1 MNNVEKAKDFLKL
14 NMFFLIVGAVCL
26 VYVVRGLVNV
36 VETGKTVGEIFADGG
51 LAALFG
57 FFISKMLSLQGIA
70 KGENNPS
77 FVQTV
82 KLHSKS
88 VEAISDR
95 IYLLDAWC
103 DEKNKEALKIE
114 RSKILSYQG
123 ITYQEFE
130 NGLFKLITEDGEKFV
145 IEEKLPKEKKKA
157 VKRARNLKL
166 TPLSSASLT
175 SDGGKNDDPY
185 YMGQDKRA
193 FEYKRDGK
201 QLISKTVCGVIFG
214 YYGVTLI
221 TDFSIADL
229 IWTAVQVA
237 IFITMG
243 MISYLQGYFFIVDE
257 YRHRIIKKIDN
268 LQKFENQTR
277 NKGGNNERVDKMV
290 QEQNGIDVE

>member
-14 NMFFLIVGAVCL
+14 NLFFLIVGAVCL

-103 DEKNKEALKIE
+103 DEKNKEALKME

-157 VKRARNLKL
+157 VKRARKLKL